1 MIHSMTGFGRAQA
14 DQQGSSIQ
22 VEIRSVN
29 QRHLDIYLRL
39 PEALNSLEPKIR
51 EQLKQTLAR
60 GKVDIGI
67 RLGAA
72 TNSESA
78 LTINQS
84 KLDSVLALLRTVA
97 QQAGDTVAKANAL
110 EVLQWDGVL
119 EKQSIGIEQIEPA
132 LMSCLSEALTLLIGS
147 RQREGASLAAT
158 LQERVGDIRTQ
169 IERIS
174 TTYPKAREDYHA
186 RLRQKLED
194 TAINIDEQRLAQE
207 LVIFAQKSDLEEEL
221 DRLGVHLEEML
232 RILAEGGPCGRKL
245 DFLMQELNRE
255 ANTIASKSI
264 HTDITQAAVE
274 IKVLIEQMREKI
286 QNIE

>member
-1 MIHSMTGFGRAQA
+1 MIHSMTGFGRAEA

-29 QRHLDIYLRL
+29 QRHLDLYLRL
-39 PEALNSLEPKIR
+39 PESLNSLEAKIR
-51 EQLKQTLAR
+51 EQVKQTLAR

-67 RLGAA
+67 RFGTA
-72 TNSESA
+72 TNSESS

-84 KLDSVLALLRTVA
+84 KLESVLALLQAVA

-119 EKQSIGIEQIEPA
+119 VKQSVGIEQIESTVLGCLAEA
-132 LMSCLSEALTLLIGS
+132 LMQLIES
-147 RQREGASLAAT
+147 RQREGESLATT
-158 LQERVGDIRTQ
+158 LQERVNDIRAQ
-169 IERIS
+169 IERINS
-174 TTYPKAREDYHA
+174 TYPAARESYHT

-194 TAINIDEQRLAQE
+194 SAISVDEQRLAQE

-221 DRLGVHLEEML
+221 DRLGVHLDEML
-232 RILAEGGPCGRKL
+232 RILSQGGPCGRKL

-274 IKVLIEQMREKI
+274 IKVLIEQMREQI

>member
-1 MIHSMTGFGRAQA
+1 MIHSMTGFGRAEA

-39 PEALNSLEPKIR
+39 PETLNSLEAKIR
-51 EQLKQTLAR
+51 EQVKQTLAR

-67 RLGAA
+67 RLGTA
-72 TNSESA
+72 TDSESA
-78 LTINQS
+78 LTIHQS
-84 KLDSVLALLRTVA
+84 KLEGLLTLLQTIAER
-97 QQAGDTVAKANAL
+97 AGDTVAKANAL
-110 EVLQWDGVL
+110 DILQWDGVL
-119 EKQSIGIEQIEPA
+119 EKQRVGIEQIEPV
-132 LMSCLSEALTLLIGS
+132 LMGCLTEALALLTES
-147 RQREGASLAAT
+147 RQREGASLATT
-158 LQERVGDIRTQ
+158 LQERVSDIRAQ
-169 IERIS
+169 IERINS
-174 TTYPKAREDYHA
+174 AYPAAREGYHT

-221 DRLGVHLEEML
+221 DRLNVHLNEML

-274 IKVLIEQMREKI
+274 MKVLIEQMREQI

>member
-1 MIHSMTGFGRAQA
+1 MIHSMTGFGRAEA
-14 DQQGSSIQ
+14 DQQGSSLQ

-39 PEALNSLEPKIR
+39 PETLNSLEAKIR
-51 EQLKQTLAR
+51 EQVKQTLAR

-67 RLGAA
+67 RLG
-72 TNSESA
+72 TTTDSESA
-78 LTINQS
+78 PAINQS
-84 KLDSVLALLRTVA
+84 KLEGVLTLLHTIAER
-97 QQAGDTVAKANAL
+97 AGDAVAKANAL
-110 EVLQWDGVL
+110 DILQWDGVL
-119 EKQSIGIEQIEPA
+119 EKQRVGIEQIEPV
-132 LMSCLSEALTLLIGS
+132 LMGCLTEALALLTES
-147 RQREGASLAAT
+147 RQREGASLATT
-158 LQERVGDIRTQ
+158 LQERVSDIRAQ
-169 IERIS
+169 IERINS
-174 TTYPKAREDYHA
+174 AYPAAREGYHT

-221 DRLGVHLEEML
+221 DRLNVHLNEML

-274 IKVLIEQMREKI
+274 MKVLIEQMREQI

>member
-1 MIHSMTGFGRAQA
+1 MIHSMTGFGRAEA
-14 DQQGSSIQ
+14 DQQGSSLQ

-39 PEALNSLEPKIR
+39 PETLNSLEAKIR
-51 EQLKQTLAR
+51 EQVKQTLAR

-67 RLGAA
+67 RLG
-72 TNSESA
+72 TTTDSESA
-78 LTINQS
+78 PAINQS
-84 KLDSVLALLRTVA
+84 KLEGVLTLLHTIAER
-97 QQAGDTVAKANAL
+97 AGDTVAKANAL
-110 EVLQWDGVL
+110 DILQWDGVL
-119 EKQSIGIEQIEPA
+119 EKQRVGIEQIEPV
-132 LMSCLSEALTLLIGS
+132 LMGCLTEALALLTES
-147 RQREGASLAAT
+147 RQREGASLATT
-158 LQERVGDIRTQ
+158 LQERVSDIRAQ
-169 IERIS
+169 IERINS
-174 TTYPKAREDYHA
+174 AYPAAREGYHT

-194 TAINIDEQRLAQE
+194 TVINIDEQRLAQE

-221 DRLGVHLEEML
+221 DRLNVHLNEML

-274 IKVLIEQMREKI
+274 MKVLIEQMREQI

>member
-1 MIHSMTGFGRAQA
+1 MIHSMTGFGRAEA

-29 QRHLDIYLRL
+29 QRHLDLYLRL
-39 PEALNSLEPKIR
+39 PEPLNSLEAKIR
-51 EQLKQTLAR
+51 EQVKQTLAR

-67 RLGAA
+67 RFGTA
-72 TNSESA
+72 TNSESS

-84 KLDSVLALLRTVA
+84 KLESVLALLQAVA

-119 EKQSIGIEQIEPA
+119 VKQSIGIEQIESTVLGCLAEA
-132 LMSCLSEALTLLIGS
+132 LMQLIKS
-147 RQREGASLAAT
+147 RQREGESLATT
-158 LQERVGDIRTQ
+158 LQERVNDIRAQ
-169 IERIS
+169 IERINS
-174 TTYPKAREDYHA
+174 TYPAARESYHT

-194 TAINIDEQRLAQE
+194 SAISVDEQRLAQE

-221 DRLGVHLEEML
+221 DRLGVHLDEML
-232 RILAEGGPCGRKL
+232 RILSQGGPCGRKL

-274 IKVLIEQMREKI
+274 IKVLIEQMREQI

>member
-1 MIHSMTGFGRAQA
+1 MIHSMTGFGRAEA

-29 QRHLDIYLRL
+29 QRHLDLYLRL
-39 PEALNSLEPKIR
+39 PESLNSLEAKIR
-51 EQLKQTLAR
+51 EQVKQTLAR

-67 RLGAA
+67 RFGTA
-72 TNSESA
+72 TNSESS

-84 KLDSVLALLRTVA
+84 KLESVLALLQAVA

-119 EKQSIGIEQIEPA
+119 VKQSIGIEQIESTVLGCLADA
-132 LMSCLSEALTLLIGS
+132 LMQLIES
-147 RQREGASLAAT
+147 RQREGESLATT
-158 LQERVGDIRTQ
+158 LQERVNDIRAQ
-169 IERIS
+169 IERINS
-174 TTYPKAREDYHA
+174 TYPAARESYHT

-194 TAINIDEQRLAQE
+194 SAISVDEQRLAQE

-221 DRLGVHLEEML
+221 DRLGVHLDEML
-232 RILAEGGPCGRKL
+232 RILSQGGPCGRKL

-274 IKVLIEQMREKI
+274 IKVLIEQMREQI

>member
-1 MIHSMTGFGRAQA
+1 MIHSMTGFGRAEA

-29 QRHLDIYLRL
+29 QRHLDLYLRL
-39 PEALNSLEPKIR
+39 PESLNSLEAKIR
-51 EQLKQTLAR
+51 EQVKQTLAR

-67 RLGAA
+67 RLGTA

-78 LTINQS
+78 LTINQR
-84 KLDSVLALLRTVA
+84 KLDSVLALLQAVA
-97 QQAGDTVAKANAL
+97 QQAGDTLAKANAL

-119 EKQSIGIEQIEPA
+119 EKQSIGLEQIEPA
-132 LMSCLSEALTLLIGS
+132 VLDCLAEALRQLIES
-147 RQREGASLAAT
+147 RQREGQSLATT
-158 LQERVGDIRTQ
+158 LQERVSDIRSQ
-169 IERIS
+169 IERIKS
-174 TTYPKAREDYHA
+174 TYPAARESYHT

-194 TAINIDEQRLAQE
+194 TAISVDEQRLAQE

-221 DRLGVHLEEML
+221 DRLGVHLDEML
-232 RILAEGGPCGRKL
+232 RILSQGGPCGRKL

-274 IKVLIEQMREKI
+274 IKVLIEQMREQI

>member
-1 MIHSMTGFGRAQA
+1 MIHSMTGFGRAEA
-14 DQQGSSIQ
+14 DQQGNSIQ
-22 VEIRSVN
+22 IEIRSVN
-29 QRHLDIYLRL
+29 QRHLDIYVRL
-39 PEALNSLEPKIR
+39 PESLNGLEAKIR
-51 EQLKQTLAR
+51 EHVKQTLAR

-67 RLGAA
+67 RLGTASN
-72 TNSESA
+72 TES
-78 LTINQS
+78 TFIINQS
-84 KLDSVLALLRTVA
+84 KLDSVLQLLDALA
-97 QQAGDTVAKANAL
+97 EKAGDTVTKANAL

-119 EKQSIGIEQIEPA
+119 EQQSVGIEVIEPVV
-132 LMSCLSEALTLLIGS
+132 MRCLTDALTQLIES
-147 RQREGASLAAT
+147 RQREGASLATT
-158 LQERVGDIRTQ
+158 LQERVDEIRAH

-174 TTYPKAREDYHA
+174 NAYPTAREGYHA

-194 TAINIDEQRLAQE
+194 TAITVDEQRLAQE

-274 IKVLIEQMREKI
+274 IKVLIEQMREQI

>member
-1 MIHSMTGFGRAQA
+1 MIHSMTGFGRAEV
-14 DQQGSSIQ
+14 DQQSSSIQ

-39 PEALNSLEPKIR
+39 PETLNSLEAKIR
-51 EQLKQTLAR
+51 EQVKQTLAR

-67 RLGAA
+67 RLGTA
-72 TNSESA
+72 TDSEST
-78 LTINQS
+78 LTINQG
-84 KLDSVLALLRTVA
+84 KLEGVLSLLHTIAER
-97 QQAGDTVAKANAL
+97 AGDTVAKANAL
-110 EVLQWDGVL
+110 EILQWDGVL
-119 EKQSIGIEQIEPA
+119 ERQRVGIEQIEPA
-132 LMSCLSEALTLLIGS
+132 LMGCLTEALALLIES
-147 RQREGASLAAT
+147 RQREGASLATT
-158 LQERVGDIRTQ
+158 LQERVSDIRAQ
-169 IERIS
+169 IDRINS
-174 TTYPKAREDYHA
+174 AYPAAREGYHT

-274 IKVLIEQMREKI
+274 IKVLIEQMREQI

>member
-1 MIHSMTGFGRAQA
+1 MIHSMTGFGRAEA
-14 DQQGSSIQ
+14 DQQGSSLQ

-39 PEALNSLEPKIR
+39 PETLNSLEAKIR
-51 EQLKQTLAR
+51 EQVKQTLAR

-67 RLGAA
+67 RLG
-72 TNSESA
+72 TTTDSESA
-78 LTINQS
+78 PAINQS
-84 KLDSVLALLRTVA
+84 KLEGVLTLLHTIAER
-97 QQAGDTVAKANAL
+97 AGDTVAKANAL
-110 EVLQWDGVL
+110 DILQWDGVL
-119 EKQSIGIEQIEPA
+119 EKQRVGIEQIETV
-132 LMSCLSEALTLLIGS
+132 LMGCLTEALALLTES
-147 RQREGASLAAT
+147 RQREGASLATT
-158 LQERVGDIRTQ
+158 LQERVSDIRAQ
-169 IERIS
+169 IERINS
-174 TTYPKAREDYHA
+174 AYPAAREGYHT

-221 DRLGVHLEEML
+221 DRLNVHLNEML

-274 IKVLIEQMREKI
+274 MKVLIEQMREQI

>member
-1 MIHSMTGFGRAQA
+1 MIHSMTGFGRAEA

-29 QRHLDIYLRL
+29 QRHLDLYLRL
-39 PEALNSLEPKIR
+39 PESLNSLEAKIR
-51 EQLKQTLAR
+51 EQVKQTLAR

-67 RLGAA
+67 RFGTA
-72 TNSESA
+72 TNSESS

-84 KLDSVLALLRTVA
+84 KLESVLALLQAVA

-119 EKQSIGIEQIEPA
+119 VKQSIGIEQIESTVLGCLAEA
-132 LMSCLSEALTLLIGS
+132 LMQLIES
-147 RQREGASLAAT
+147 RQREGESLATT
-158 LQERVGDIRTQ
+158 LQERVNDIRAQ
-169 IERIS
+169 IERINS
-174 TTYPKAREDYHA
+174 TYPAARESYHT

-194 TAINIDEQRLAQE
+194 SAISVDEQRLAQE

-221 DRLGVHLEEML
+221 DRLGVHLDEML
-232 RILAEGGPCGRKL
+232 RILSQGGPCGRKL

-274 IKVLIEQMREKI
+274 IKVLIEQMREQI

>member
-1 MIHSMTGFGRAQA
+1 MIHSMTGFGRAEA

-29 QRHLDIYLRL
+29 QRHLDLYLRL
-39 PEALNSLEPKIR
+39 PESLNSLEAKIR
-51 EQLKQTLAR
+51 EQVKQTLAR

-67 RLGAA
+67 RFGTA
-72 TNSESA
+72 TNSESS

-84 KLDSVLALLRTVA
+84 KLESVLALLQAVA

-119 EKQSIGIEQIEPA
+119 VKQSIGIEQIESTVLGCLAEA
-132 LMSCLSEALTLLIGS
+132 LMQLIES
-147 RQREGASLAAT
+147 RQREGESLATT
-158 LQERVGDIRTQ
+158 LHERVNDIRAQ
-169 IERIS
+169 IERINS
-174 TTYPKAREDYHA
+174 TYPAARESYHT

-194 TAINIDEQRLAQE
+194 SAISVDEQRLAQE

-221 DRLGVHLEEML
+221 DRLGVHLDEML
-232 RILAEGGPCGRKL
+232 RILSQGGPCGRKL

-274 IKVLIEQMREKI
+274 IKVLIEQMREQI